1 VPTVRHR
8 RLAREL
14 RIARER
20 AGLSREQAAR
30 SLGCDPSKLSRVEG
44 AKVRPKLGDVENML
58 DLYGVPS
65 PDRDALLQL
74 ARDARKRGWWTTFGG
89 VLDGAYVGLEDE
101 ATSIFSWQ
109 PQRIPGLLQTEDYAR
124 AVLTASPRIPTSPTD
139 PNERWWRVEE
149 HVRARMARQ
158 LLLTRPTPPTFHA
171 VLGEGALRLQVGG
184 PAAHRRQLE
193 RLLEATELPNV
204 TLQVLPFTVGA
215 HAGMD
220 GSFVLLRFADPDDP
234 DVVYIEGQEGDVYPE
249 SAEQLARIRLAEE
262 RLVEAALSPEESIGF
277 LHRLVK
283 E

>member
-1 VPTVRHR
+1 
-8 RLAREL
+8 
-14 RIARER
+14 
-20 AGLSREQAAR
+20 
-30 SLGCDPSKLSRVEG
+30 
-44 AKVRPKLGDVENML
+44 
-58 DLYGVPS
+58 
-65 PDRDALLQL
+65 
-74 ARDARKRGWWTTFGG
+74 
-89 VLDGAYVGLEDE
+89 VGLEDE